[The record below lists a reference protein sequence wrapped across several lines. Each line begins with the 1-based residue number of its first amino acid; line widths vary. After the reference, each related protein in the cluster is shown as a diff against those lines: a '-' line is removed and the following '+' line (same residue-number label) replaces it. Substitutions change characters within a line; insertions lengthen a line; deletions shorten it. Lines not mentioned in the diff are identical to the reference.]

1 VRLLMIGGL
10 VAVRMP
16 SGEEEALREIVTLV

>member
-16 SGEEEALREIVTLV
+16 SGEGEALRDIVMLV